1 MGDFN
6 ISSSLITIPNL
17 QSIRVN
23 LFSIGGP
30 ILIIIGTISCIVNL
44 LVFHQKK
51 LRKNPCALCFMAF
64 NISSLLL
71 LYLSFL
77 PAVLQIG
84 FNIEP
89 GAYNLP
95 YCRLRYYLGFLF
107 ACLPPFYLI
116 LASIDRTLI
125 TSSNVNIR
133 QWSNCSFI
141 YRCLFGITLFWMLFH
156 SHAFVYIDIV
166 EFEQGYSVCYF
177 QRGLYSVLVSY
188 YTLIVNGIIPLVL
201 LSTFTILTMRNLH
214 RRVFQN
220 VITAE
225 MRTIHI
231 SHRQDR
237 QLTGMLL
244 IEIFTCIIFD
254 FIHPCV
260 LLIVHISQY
269 QIHSNEYQEFD
280 RFLLSISTFSLHI
293 PFCTSLYTNLMVSKR
308 FRKQVKYIIFRKKM
322 RNRTLPA

>member
-1 MGDFN
+1 M
-6 ISSSLITIPNL
+6 SSSFDLVVRL
-17 QSIRVN
+17 Q
-23 LFSIGGP
+23 LLKKDLYCIGGF
-30 ILIIIGTISCIVNL
+30 LLMIIGSISCILNIT
-44 LVFHQKK
+44 VFSQNN

-71 LYLSFL
+71 LYLSLL

-214 RRVFQN
+214 RRSARIV
-220 VITAE
+220 AGLRS
-225 MRTIHI
+225 RTYPGRLVN
-231 SHRQDR
+231 HRTTFRRIDR
-237 QLTGMLL
+237 QLIRMLL
-244 IEIFTCIIFD
+244 IEIFTCVIFN
-254 FIHPCV
+254 FVHPGV
-260 LLIVHISQY
+260 LLYRQITQY
-269 QIHSNEYQEFD
+269 QVKSHEVQMIEEFII
-280 RFLLSISTFSLHI
+280 SISTLSVHI
-293 PFCTSLYTNLMVSKR
+293 PFCTSLYTNLIISKT
-308 FRKQVKYIIFRKKM
+308 FRKEIIRAVFH
-322 RNRTLPA
+322 